1 MSAFLVFL
9 ASVWCA
15 LSVAFVAG
23 TVQRGGRVLAFAGRP
38 LAVTPVSVTIVVVCA
53 VSVTAALALAAALA
67 HARGRRL
74 ERRMAAE
81 LDDHWA
87 ALAEREAADAAR
99 TRQLAHGVA
108 ELQTLVEGL
117 IDERA
122 GGEGRPRHLAV
133 VPDGE
138 DPALNRLIARAS
150 VRSRR

>member
-15 LSVAFVAG
+15 LSVALVAE
-23 TVQRGGRVLAFAGRP
+23 TVQRGGRALVVAGHTLAKAP
-38 LAVTPVSVTIVVVCA
+38 ASVTIVVLCA
-53 VSVTAALALAAALA
+53 VSATAALAMAAALA

-122 GGEGRPRHLAV
+122 AGLGRPRHLAV

-138 DPALNRLIARAS
+138 DPALNSLIARAS
-150 VRSRR
+150 FRSHR

>member
-15 LSVAFVAG
+15 LSVALVAG
-23 TVQRGGRVLAFAGRP
+23 TVQRGGRALVVAGHTLARGPA
-38 LAVTPVSVTIVVVCA
+38 SVTIVVLCA
-53 VSVTAALALAAALA
+53 VSATAALAMAAALA

-122 GGEGRPRHLAV
+122 AGEGRPRHLAV
-133 VPDGE
+133 VPDE
-138 DPALNRLIARAS
+138 DPALDRLIARAS
-150 VRSRR
+150 FRSHR